1 MSQHNTQGR
10 QGQGARRRYNKG
22 GRSYGNDRRDSSGYR
37 PKYKKEAPAKLS
49 LWQRFLGLF
58 GIRPAKNN
66 KPAARDKAAAKT
78 NTRVARNRQE
88 RVSAP
93 KQPVSNRRLYVGN
106 LSYEATE
113 SDLEDVFKGIG
124 EVSSVEIIYNPRTH
138 KSKGYAFVEMKKME
152 DAVRSVD
159 ILHNQP
165 FMGRN
170 LLVSGANER
179 QEQSRQPRETRE
191 PQEEQVS
198 MEEVKETSTPCSS
211 RKLPP
216 PGPGTITVL
225 SCRSRPLEKGR
236 LLAFTGRRV
245 LSLFHKIL
253 FRPPPSLSG
262 KPSASP
268 VKNVQNHAA
277 HTLAPMPPR
286 TGKT

>member
-10 QGQGARRRYNKG
+10 QDQGARRRYNKG

-37 PKYKKEAPAKLS
+37 PKYRKEAPAKLS

-58 GIRPAKNN
+58 GIRPSKNN
-66 KPAARDKAAAKT
+66 KYAARDKAAAKT
-78 NTRVARNRQE
+78 NTRVARNRQD

-124 EVSSVEIIYNPRTH
+124 EVNSVEIIYNPRTH

-152 DAVRSVD
+152 DAIRSVD

-179 QEQSRQPRETRE
+179 QEQPRQPREDRA
-191 PQEEQVS
+191 PREEQGS
-198 MEEVKETSTPCSS
+198 MAEVKETSTP
-211 RKLPP
+211 
-216 PGPGTITVL
+216 
-225 SCRSRPLEKGR
+225 
-236 LLAFTGRRV
+236 LLQ
-245 LSLFHKIL
+245 
-253 FRPPPSLSG
+253 PE
-262 KPSASP
+262 
-268 VKNVQNHAA
+268 
-277 HTLAPMPPR
+277 APAPQSQEQ
-286 TGKT
+286 

>member
-22 GRSYGNDRRDSSGYR
+22 GRSYGNDRRESSGYR

-58 GIRPAKNN
+58 GIRPAKN
-66 KPAARDKAAAKT
+66 KPAAKNDKPAAKT

-124 EVSSVEIIYNPRTH
+124 EVNSVEIIYNPRTH

-179 QEQSRQPRETRE
+179 QEQANDSRSPH
-191 PQEEQVS
+191 EEKGS
-198 MEEVKETSTPCSS
+198 MNEVKETSTP
-211 RKLPP
+211 
-216 PGPGTITVL
+216 
-225 SCRSRPLEKGR
+225 
-236 LLAFTGRRV
+236 LLQPENT
-245 LSLFHKIL
+245 
-253 FRPPPSLSG
+253 
-262 KPSASP
+262 
-268 VKNVQNHAA
+268 
-277 HTLAPMPPR
+277 APKAR
-286 TGKT
+286 EQ

>member
-37 PKYKKEAPAKLS
+37 PKYRKEAPAKLS

-58 GIRPAKNN
+58 GIRPSKNN
-66 KPAARDKAAAKT
+66 KHAARDKAAAKT
-78 NTRVARNRQE
+78 NTRVARNRQD

-124 EVSSVEIIYNPRTH
+124 EVNSVEIIYNPRTH

-152 DAVRSVD
+152 DAIRSVD

-179 QEQSRQPRETRE
+179 QEQPRQPREDRA
-191 PQEEQVS
+191 PREEQDS
-198 MEEVKETSTPCSS
+198 MAEVKEPHHPTALPSVGFKPLPCPSRGGGTGVPAKADSENITAAPRLCAGANIPWRGAEYKGGVWKDPAMQSWPSNFPRSS
-211 RKLPP
+211 RC
-216 PGPGTITVL
+216 I
-225 SCRSRPLEKGR
+225 RP
-236 LLAFTGRRV
+236 
-245 LSLFHKIL
+245 
-253 FRPPPSLSG
+253 
-262 KPSASP
+262 
-268 VKNVQNHAA
+268 
-277 HTLAPMPPR
+277 
-286 TGKT
+286 

>member
-1 MSQHNTQGR
+1 MSQHYTQGR

-22 GRSYGNDRRDSSGYR
+22 GRSYGDRRDSSGYR

-58 GIRPAKNN
+58 GIRPSKNN
-66 KPAARDKAAAKT
+66 KPAARDKAVKT
-78 NTRVARNRQE
+78 NTRIARNRQE

-93 KQPVSNRRLYVGN
+93 KHPVSSRRLYVGN

-124 EVSSVEIIYNPRTH
+124 EVTSVEIIYNPRTH

-179 QEQSRQPRETRE
+179 QEQPRQPREDRA
-191 PQEEQVS
+191 PKEEQVS
-198 MEEVKETSTPCSS
+198 MAEVKETSTP
-211 RKLPP
+211 
-216 PGPGTITVL
+216 
-225 SCRSRPLEKGR
+225 
-236 LLAFTGRRV
+236 LLQ
-245 LSLFHKIL
+245 
-253 FRPPPSLSG
+253 PE
-262 KPSASP
+262 
-268 VKNVQNHAA
+268 
-277 HTLAPMPPR
+277 APAPQSQEQ
-286 TGKT
+286 

>member
-37 PKYKKEAPAKLS
+37 PKYRKEAPAKLS

-58 GIRPAKNN
+58 GIRPSKNN
-66 KPAARDKAAAKT
+66 KHAARDKAAAKT
-78 NTRVARNRQE
+78 NTRVARNRQD

-124 EVSSVEIIYNPRTH
+124 EVNSVEIIYNPRTH
-138 KSKGYAFVEMKKME
+138 KKKME
-152 DAVRSVD
+152 DAIRSVD

-179 QEQSRQPRETRE
+179 QEQPRQPREDRA
-191 PQEEQVS
+191 PREEQDS
-198 MEEVKETSTPCSS
+198 MAEVKETSTP
-211 RKLPP
+211 
-216 PGPGTITVL
+216 
-225 SCRSRPLEKGR
+225 
-236 LLAFTGRRV
+236 LLQ
-245 LSLFHKIL
+245 
-253 FRPPPSLSG
+253 PE
-262 KPSASP
+262 
-268 VKNVQNHAA
+268 
-277 HTLAPMPPR
+277 APAPQSQEQ
-286 TGKT
+286 

>member
-37 PKYKKEAPAKLS
+37 PKYRKEAPAKLS

-58 GIRPAKNN
+58 GIRPSKNN
-66 KPAARDKAAAKT
+66 KHAARDKAAAKT
-78 NTRVARNRQE
+78 NTRVARNRQD

-124 EVSSVEIIYNPRTH
+124 EVNSVEIIYNPRTH

-152 DAVRSVD
+152 DAIRSVD

-179 QEQSRQPRETRE
+179 QEQPRQPREDRA
-191 PQEEQVS
+191 PREEQDS
-198 MEEVKETSTPCSS
+198 MAEVKETSTPPAPAGSS
-211 RKLPP
+211 RSPV
-216 PGPGTITVL
+216 PGTITVL
-225 SCRSRPLEKGR
+225 PCGSRPFFKGR
-236 LLAFTGRRV
+236 LPAFTGKGTPGSNERAARHG
-245 LSLFHKIL
+245 SRTIQQPFH
-253 FRPPPSLSG
+253 P
-262 KPSASP
+262 
-268 VKNVQNHAA
+268 
-277 HTLAPMPPR
+277 
-286 TGKT
+286 

>member
-10 QGQGARRRYNKG
+10 QGQGSRRRYNKS
-22 GRSYGNDRRDSSGYR
+22 GRSYGNDRRESGGYR
-37 PKYKKEAPAKLS
+37 SKYKKEAPAKLS
-49 LWQRFLGLF
+49 LWQRFLGIF
-58 GIRPAKNN
+58 GIRQAKNKHAAKN
-66 KPAARDKAAAKT
+66 KPAAAAKT

-138 KSKGYAFVEMKKME
+138 KSKGYAFVEMRKME

-179 QEQSRQPRETRE
+179 QEQQGDSRVP
-191 PQEEQVS
+191 EEEKVE
-198 MEEVKETSTPCSS
+198 MKETSTP
-211 RKLPP
+211 
-216 PGPGTITVL
+216 
-225 SCRSRPLEKGR
+225 
-236 LLAFTGRRV
+236 LLQPENET
-245 LSLFHKIL
+245 
-253 FRPPPSLSG
+253 P
-262 KPSASP
+262 
-268 VKNVQNHAA
+268 Q
-277 HTLAPMPPR
+277 TQEQ
-286 TGKT
+286 

>member
-37 PKYKKEAPAKLS
+37 PKYRKEAPAKLS

-58 GIRPAKNN
+58 GIRPSKNN
-66 KPAARDKAAAKT
+66 KYAARDKAAAKT
-78 NTRVARNRQE
+78 NTRVARNRQD

-124 EVSSVEIIYNPRTH
+124 EVNSVEIIYNPRTH

-152 DAVRSVD
+152 DAIRSVD

-165 FMGRN
+165 FMGRICWSAEPMN
-170 LLVSGANER
+170 ARNNPVSPAKTAHPGKNR
-179 QEQSRQPRETRE
+179 VPW
-191 PQEEQVS
+191 
-198 MEEVKETSTPCSS
+198 
-211 RKLPP
+211 RK
-216 PGPGTITVL
+216 
-225 SCRSRPLEKGR
+225 
-236 LLAFTGRRV
+236 
-245 LSLFHKIL
+245 
-253 FRPPPSLSG
+253 
-262 KPSASP
+262 
-268 VKNVQNHAA
+268 
-277 HTLAPMPPR
+277 
-286 TGKT
+286 

>member
-37 PKYKKEAPAKLS
+37 PKYRKEAPAKLS

-58 GIRPAKNN
+58 GIRP
-66 KPAARDKAAAKT
+66 
-78 NTRVARNRQE
+78 
-88 RVSAP
+88 SAP

-124 EVSSVEIIYNPRTH
+124 EVNSVEIIYNPRTH

-152 DAVRSVD
+152 DAIRSVD

-179 QEQSRQPRETRE
+179 QEQPRQPREDRA
-191 PQEEQVS
+191 PREEQGS
-198 MEEVKETSTPCSS
+198 MAEVKETSTP
-211 RKLPP
+211 
-216 PGPGTITVL
+216 
-225 SCRSRPLEKGR
+225 
-236 LLAFTGRRV
+236 LLQ
-245 LSLFHKIL
+245 
-253 FRPPPSLSG
+253 PE
-262 KPSASP
+262 
-268 VKNVQNHAA
+268 
-277 HTLAPMPPR
+277 APDPQSQEQ
-286 TGKT
+286 

>member
-152 DAVRSVD
+152 DAVR
-159 ILHNQP
+159 
-165 FMGRN
+165 
-170 LLVSGANER
+170 

-198 MEEVKETSTPCSS
+198 MEEVKETSTP
-211 RKLPP
+211 
-216 PGPGTITVL
+216 
-225 SCRSRPLEKGR
+225 
-236 LLAFTGRRV
+236 LLQPEA
-245 LSLFHKIL
+245 
-253 FRPPPSLSG
+253 
-262 KPSASP
+262 SAP
-268 VKNVQNHAA
+268 QAQEQ
-277 HTLAPMPPR
+277 
-286 TGKT
+286 

>member
-37 PKYKKEAPAKLS
+37 PKYRKEAPAKLS

-58 GIRPAKNN
+58 GIRPSKNN
-66 KPAARDKAAAKT
+66 KYAARDKAAAKT
-78 NTRVARNRQE
+78 NTRVARNRQD

-124 EVSSVEIIYNPRTH
+124 EVNSVEIIYNPRTH

-152 DAVRSVD
+152 DAIRSVD

-170 LLVSGANER
+170 LLVSGAER
-179 QEQSRQPRETRE
+179 QEQPRQPREDRAPRE
-191 PQEEQVS
+191 QGS
-198 MEEVKETSTPCSS
+198 MAEVKETSTPCSS
-211 RKLPP
+211 RKLPLP
-216 PGPGTITVL
+216 SPRNNNHFTRKPAL
-225 SCRSRPLEKGR
+225 KKGR
-236 LLAFTGRRV
+236 LPALRERELQA
-245 LSLFHKIL
+245 
-253 FRPPPSLSG
+253 
-262 KPSASP
+262 A
-268 VKNVQNHAA
+268 NVQHGTGAA
-277 HTLAPMPPR
+277 PSTSPSIRSVSTTPLVRPGRNRRACK
-286 TGKT
+286 GGF